1 METYSKQTL
10 NVLDLFCGAGGLSLG
25 FEDSGYEVVA
35 GVDKYDEAL
44 RTWDK
49 NHSGEPKNYDISEVA
64 PEEVINDIDSDI
76 DVVIG
81 GPPCKDFSNANQVVD
96 LGRNNLVILFS
107 KFVSK
112 IQPSAFVIE
121 NVRQLT
127 TKYSDVLDDVYQNL
141 STNYSISHRLLDS
154 ADYGVPQ
161 HRIRAFVIGIKED
174 DMLLD
179 QPMFPKPT
187 HGPDSHTDKNI
198 ITSGEALSDT
208 NNPDNKSKYEIKSK
222 HSGLIDDIPPGMN
235 YSFYT
240 EKMGHPEPKFEWRSK
255 FSDYLYKADPE
266 KPIKTLK
273 AKPGA
278 SSGPFHWNNRKFTE
292 LELKRLQSFPDSF
305 EFSTDSYSHIM
316 RMIGN
321 SVPPIQAFSIAES
334 LKMQIN
340 KNYDLIPEDE
350 DLNFY
355 SRKRTESSEY
365 KNKAEERI
373 NEIYE
378 AD

>member
-1 METYSKQTL
+1 MDTYSKQNL

-25 FEDSGYEVVA
+25 FEDAGYNVVA
-35 GVDKYDEAL
+35 GIDKYDEAL
-44 RTWDK
+44 ETWNK
-49 NHSGEPKNYDISEVA
+49 NHSGEANKCDISKKE
-64 PEEVINDIDSDI
+64 PKEVIKKIDKDI

-81 GPPCKDFSNANQVVD
+81 GPPCKDFSNANQVID

-107 KFVSK
+107 KFVSEIK
-112 IQPSAFVIE
+112 PSAFVIE

-127 TKYSDVLDDVYQNL
+127 TKYSDVLDNVYDNL
-141 STNYSISHRLLDS
+141 NSEYHISHKLLDS

-179 QPMFPKPT
+179 EPMFPKPT
-187 HGPDSHTDKNI
+187 HGPDSHTDNNI
-198 ITSGEALSDT
+198 ITSGEALSDIRE
-208 NNPDNKSKYEIKSK
+208 PDNKSKYEINSK
-222 HSGLIDDIPPGMN
+222 HSHLIDDIPPGMN

-240 EKMGHPEPKFEWRSK
+240 EKMGHPEPEFEWRSK
-255 FSDYLYKADPE
+255 FSDYLYKADPK

-278 SSGPFHWNNRKFTE
+278 GSGPLHWNNRRFTE
-292 LELKRLQSFPDSF
+292 KELKRLQSFPDDF
-305 EFSTDSYSHIM
+305 TFSTDSYTHIM

-321 SVPPIQAFSIAES
+321 SVPPIQAFSIARS
-334 LKMQIN
+334 LKMQVN
-340 KNYDLIPEDE
+340 KNYDLISEDE

-365 KNKAEERI
+365 KNKAQKQIEK
-373 NEIYE
+373 IYDTE
-378 AD
+378 